1 MATRTTLLDAV
12 NQMLSCIGGSAVVT
26 LDTDNPEVASAVAI
40 LEETTRTV
48 LSEGWNFNTELE
60 YPLTPNTNQEIPV
73 PDNILSFT
81 LSFSTN
87 GSDYLIVERQGKLYD
102 KLKHS
107 YTFSESINCD
117 VVWGFDFVDCPQP
130 FKEYITARASRAYAS
145 RLVSSKEQVELI
157 SVDEATCRALCIT
170 YDTSTGKPSM
180 FGLANGQN
188 TYIAYMPL
196 DTLAR

>member
-48 LSEGWNFNTELE
+48 LSEGWNFNSELE

-81 LSFSTN
+81 LSF
-87 GSDYLIVERQGKLYD
+87 
-102 KLKHS
+102 
-107 YTFSESINCD
+107 
-117 VVWGFDFVDCPQP
+117 
-130 FKEYITARASRAYAS
+130 
-145 RLVSSKEQVELI
+145 
-157 SVDEATCRALCIT
+157 
-170 YDTSTGKPSM
+170 
-180 FGLANGQN
+180 
-188 TYIAYMPL
+188 
-196 DTLAR
+196 